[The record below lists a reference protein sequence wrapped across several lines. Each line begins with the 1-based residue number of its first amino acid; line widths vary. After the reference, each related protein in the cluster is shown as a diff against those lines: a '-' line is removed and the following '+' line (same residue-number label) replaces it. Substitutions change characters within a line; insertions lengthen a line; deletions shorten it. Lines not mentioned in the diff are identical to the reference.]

1 MKKTI
6 ALLMTMALA
15 VTMYGT
21 SDASWLSKTL
31 DKISNA
37 GTISSSDVNQ
47 EPDAKADRWIK
58 VEENQYYT
66 TYIDRRSAK
75 ATGTAQNRK
84 VSAYFKREF
93 SPIGSQW
100 LGEASNGKVRPDV
113 ITYVIYHATYAV
125 NRCYED
131 SSYNSFAFKYPHY
144 YDVNNNL
151 IYEGRLPD
159 ITSYEWGN
167 YIPDSSP
174 EQLKNRLFHAF
185 GWDY

>member
-1 MKKTI
+1 
-6 ALLMTMALA
+6 MTMALA
-15 VTMYGT
+15 FTMYGT

-84 VSAYFKREF
+84 VGAYFKREF

-113 ITYVIYHATYAV
+113 ITYVIYSATYAV
-125 NRCYED
+125 NSCY
-131 SSYNSFAFKYPHY
+131 SWTSFTNNTPHY

-151 IYEGRLPD
+151 IYKGSLPD
-159 ITSYEWGN
+159 LSNYEWGT
-167 YIPDSSP
+167 YVPDSSP